1 LNWRFNSKL
10 IVETETVM
18 MNRPERSNDFTLQ
31 DMGQRYRNANV
42 AAGAHPAAS
51 ESSGT
56 NRAHK
61 FIRPV
66 PFNGLLTNKLLTM
79 LPGEDFARLLPYLE
93 PVSLSCGED
102 LYELDESIDKAY
114 FPESAVIS
122 HLYILEDGNTT
133 EAAMI
138 GKEGMTGLSTVF
150 ASPAPTYW
158 THVLV
163 AGTALRMSTEVL
175 KEEFARG
182 AAMQRLLLAY
192 AGARIAHLSQRAVCN
207 GRHTVGERL
216 SSWLLMIHDRV
227 GNDQLPLTHEQIA
240 RHLGTRRASITE
252 AANALRDS
260 GIISYNRGQI
270 HLSNRQGLELAAC
283 ECYRTLSRQN
293 LLSVQL

>member
-1 LNWRFNSKL
+1 
-10 IVETETVM
+10 M
-18 MNRPERSNDFTLQ
+18 MNRTERSNNLTLK
-31 DMGQRYRNANV
+31 DAGQRYRNADG
-42 AAGAHPAAS
+42 AAGARPMVQ
-51 ESSGT
+51 ESPGA

-66 PFNGLLTNKLLTM
+66 PFNGLLTNKLLTA

-102 LYELDESIDKAY
+102 LYELEESIDKVY

-133 EAAMI
+133 EAAMV
-138 GKEGMTGLSTVF
+138 GKEGMTGLSVIF
-150 ASPAPTYW
+150 SSPAPTYW
-158 THVLV
+158 THVLF
-163 AGTALRMSTEVL
+163 AGTALRMSAEVL

-182 AAMQRLLLAY
+182 TAMQRLLLSY

-216 SSWLLMIHDRV
+216 SGWLLMIHDRV
-227 GNDQLPLTHEQIA
+227 GDDQLMLTHEQIS

-252 AANALRDS
+252 AATALRDS
-260 GIISYNRGQI
+260 GLIIYNRGQLHI
-270 HLSNRQGLELAAC
+270 TDRQGLELAAC

-293 LLSVQL
+293 LVTLQP